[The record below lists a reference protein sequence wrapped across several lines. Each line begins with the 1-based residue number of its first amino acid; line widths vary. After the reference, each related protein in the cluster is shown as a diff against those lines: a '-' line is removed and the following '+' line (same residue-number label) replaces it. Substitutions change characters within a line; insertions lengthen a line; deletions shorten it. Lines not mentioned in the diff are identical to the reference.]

1 MIRKEPRATARIFL
15 PINGNVS
22 KMRNAASCAAA
33 EREKCRTGRGG
44 ACVSVGGK
52 SVRRTIARDGVA
64 NVHRNAIARNE
75 TANAHRNAIVRNK
88 AANARQAAI
97 AQSAAAA
104 CRNEA
109 QEELR

>member
-1 MIRKEPRATARIFL
+1 
-15 PINGNVS
+15 
-22 KMRNAASCAAA
+22 MRNAASCAAA

-75 TANAHRNAIVRNK
+75 TANAHVAV
-88 AANARQAAI
+88 I
-97 AQSAAAA
+97 AQSAAAVR
-104 CRNEA
+104 RNET
-109 QEELR
+109 QEGL